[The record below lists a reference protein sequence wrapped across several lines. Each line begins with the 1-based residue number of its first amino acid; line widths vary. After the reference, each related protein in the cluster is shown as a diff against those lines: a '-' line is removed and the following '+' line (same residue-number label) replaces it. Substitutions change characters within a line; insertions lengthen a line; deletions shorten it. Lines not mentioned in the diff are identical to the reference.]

1 MKHAHNL
8 IIYIIVKLNCF
19 YISDVL
25 FAKYRIGRYLKNVFK
40 KSSKNCIEIPKKN
53 PIHNKFAVF

>member
-1 MKHAHNL
+1 MKHAQNL

-53 PIHNKFAVF
+53 PIHNKFGVF